1 MAKKDKIDRLNVG
14 ESVRF
19 PASEILSIRVLV
31 SNVKKGTTKK
41 FKTQVV
47 GPYTLVTRLR
57 DDDPGGRFRRLRAMQ
72 VGETQD
78 FPGADYN
85 KLHGSISQIEGEYE
99 VTRITRVKRVR

>member
-1 MAKKDKIDRLNVG
+1 MAKIDKIKKLNVG
-14 ESVRF
+14 ESTRF
-19 PASEILSIRVLV
+19 PAADLLSVRVLV
-31 SNVKKGTTKK
+31 SNVKKGTVKK

-57 DDDPGGRFRRLRAMQ
+57 DDDPGGRFRRLRAMK

-99 VTRITRVKRVR
+99 VTRVTRVKRVK